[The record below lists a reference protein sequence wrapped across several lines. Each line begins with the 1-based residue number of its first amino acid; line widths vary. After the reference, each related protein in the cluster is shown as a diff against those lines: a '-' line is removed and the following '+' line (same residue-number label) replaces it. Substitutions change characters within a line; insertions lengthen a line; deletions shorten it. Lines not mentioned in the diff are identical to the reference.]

1 MQKIIKEVFKIAH
14 LEREYTYPSKDG
26 ECEVFEQIHLP
37 KVYNSYGEAVEDL
50 PNLEN
55 GLYQIVKL
63 LKVSTKEDDNA

>member
-1 MQKIIKEVFKIAH
+1 MQKVIKEVFKIAH
-14 LEREYTYPSKDG
+14 LEREYTYKSNDG

-37 KVYNSYGEAVEDL
+37 KEYSSYGEAVEDL
-50 PNLEN
+50 PNLDN